1 VLQARSVVVFHQR
14 AHFRRCRAILT
25 SYRVRQSQFWSS
37 TSFAGLPE
45 VPYAQLLARMEQPDP
60 NVHYVRLAKGQ
71 LSSGYVILAAFE
83 TQRHHLQLSNRKF
96 GCLLAQDNR
105 RKINLL

>member
-1 VLQARSVVVFHQR
+1 MLQARSVVVFHQR

-45 VPYAQLLARMEQPDP
+45 VPYAQLLARMEQTDP
-60 NVHYVRLAKGQ
+60 NVHHVRRAKGQ

-96 GCLLAQDNR
+96 GMFAGSGQQKKN
-105 RKINLL
+105 